1 MGDAVTFLLLSQVF
15 LQHARL
21 PLSDAQFNPVELK
34 ETAVSRKMPPIA
46 AVDVLGHLPGPVS
59 KTNAGAGDLL
69 AGEVFAY
76 AVSSSI
82 AVVDVSLSPSSQ
94 RILLASPSCWSCSC
108 RCLCYG
114 KVIKALQVHRMQLAC
129 VLHGGHRSA
138 AVTAVAW
145 WVPWHSSCLPILQ
158 M

>member
-1 MGDAVTFLLLSQVF
+1 
-15 LQHARL
+15 
-21 PLSDAQFNPVELK
+21 
-34 ETAVSRKMPPIA
+34 MPPIA

-82 AVVDVSLSPSSQ
+82 AVVDVSTSPSIHE
-94 RILLASPSCWSCSC
+94 RPAGL
-108 RCLCYG
+108 
-114 KVIKALQVHRMQLAC
+114 C
-129 VLHGGHRSA
+129 VLLVLS
-138 AVTAVAW
+138 
-145 WVPWHSSCLPILQ
+145 LQ